1 MSTANPTAPSPDRAP
16 GSHRSPE
23 DEAPAEFGVRRTL
36 WDVVLGAVFIIAGV
50 IVLGDVVVASVLS
63 VLFIGWTLLISG
75 VIGVLVALVRIGR
88 GGFWIGLLGG
98 ALSLVAGL
106 VFVRNPG
113 TTLLALSLAAGALL
127 ITGGLV
133 RIVLAVQERDQ
144 RVALAFSGVVGIV
157 LGLMILNRWPDS
169 ALWLLGTVL
178 GVQLVVDGL
187 LLMVL
192 GRLRR
197 TASG

>member
-1 MSTANPTAPSPDRAP
+1 MSTANPTAPIPDRAP
-16 GSHRSPE
+16 GSHRGPE
-23 DEAPAEFGVRRTL
+23 DEAPADFAVRRTL

-144 RVALAFSGVVGIV
+144 RVPLAFSGVVGIV

-187 LLMVL
+187 LLIVL

-197 TASG
+197 TAA